1 MRRSATMPREAKL
14 FESTGGNI
22 LFGYLALR
30 EEGANIPPNWLKR
43 SHASRKNREND
54 LAKGLKA
61 GKLDAV
67 NLIRDWEIAYRKECF
82 YRGLRAL
89 LEIQRSGKTKL

>member
-1 MRRSATMPREAKL
+1 MPREAKL

-43 SHASRKNREND
+43 SHASRKSRETD
-54 LAKGLKA
+54 LAKGLRA

-89 LEIQRSGKTKL
+89 LDIQRSGKTKL